1 MISVRIEGLWRRRL
15 PLASRLVKRAA
26 AGALEAEGGQGEIAV
41 LLTDDARMQVLNRDF
56 RGKDAPTNVLSFP
69 AAGPDAAFLGDI
81 ALGLETLEREAGEQG
96 KTLEDH
102 LTHLVV
108 HGVLHLLGYDHLESA
123 EAETMEGLERQVLA
137 GLGVADPYG
146 AES

>member
-1 MISVRIEGLWRRRL
+1 MISVRFEGLWRRRL

-26 AGALEAEGGQGEIAV
+26 EAALAAEGEEGEIAF
-41 LLTDDARMQVLNRDF
+41 LLTDDARMQALNRDH

-69 AAGPDAAFLGDI
+69 AAGPDEAFLGDI

-96 KTLEDH
+96 KSLEDH

-108 HGVLHLLGYDHLESA
+108 HGVLHLLGYDHMEADEA
-123 EAETMEGLERQVLA
+123 EAMEGLETRILT
-137 GLGVADPYG
+137 GLGVSDPYG
-146 AES
+146 EAG